1 MSTRYIFHPFDHL
14 LDVNRTEAVYLL
26 EVEMASDLNAVVTL
40 CCWTSVFAEVVF
52 V

>member
-1 MSTRYIFHPFDHL
+1 MSTRYIFHPFDQL
-14 LDVNRTEAVYLL
+14 LDVNHTEAVYLL